1 MKMSNETKY
10 SIGDQL
16 SVTDLNGKIY
26 RIKIQSIA
34 TYDIAKQLASIEILA
49 QQYSSPYDTLDG
61 SEVFYICGNVE
72 GDTEFENLILWDNIL
87 DHTKT
92 VYITKSSVYKMT
104 ILPVPVSSGKSVRSI
119 DEIMF
124 DIKNAIAAA
133 VPDCSVVYEDI
144 TDTDTDELEN
154 LKAQVKVC
162 QTLVSDVKTIETVRP
177 LIAQLS
183 SIDITKM
190 TTDIQSLLTDIQAQ
204 LSSMVGES
212 A

>member
-1 MKMSNETKY
+1 MTNETKY
-10 SIGDQL
+10 SIGDQI

-26 RIKIQSIA
+26 RIQIQSIA
-34 TYDIAKQLASIEILA
+34 KYEIAKQLASIEILA
-49 QQYSSPYDTLDG
+49 QQYPSPYDTISG
-61 SEVFYICGNVE
+61 SELFYICSNVE
-72 GDTEFENLILWDNIL
+72 GDAEFENLILWDNIL

-92 VYITKSSVYKMT
+92 VYITKTSVYKMS

-144 TDTDTDELEN
+144 TETDTDELEN
-154 LKAQVKVC
+154 LKSQVKVC
-162 QTLVSDVKTIETVRP
+162 QTLISDVRTIETVRP
-177 LIAQLS
+177 LITQLS

-190 TTDIQSLLTDIQAQ
+190 TTDIQSMLTDIQAQ
-204 LSSMVGES
+204 LSAMVGETE
-212 A
+212 

>member
-1 MKMSNETKY
+1 MANETRY

-16 SVTDLNGKIY
+16 SVTDLNGKIH
-26 RIKIQSIA
+26 RISIQSIA
-34 TYDIAKQLASIEILA
+34 KYSIAKQLTSIEILA
-49 QQYSSPYDTLDG
+49 QQYPSPYDTIDG
-61 SEVFYICGNVE
+61 TELFYVCNNVE
-72 GDTEFENLILWDNIL
+72 GDAEFENLILWDNIL

-92 VYITKSSVYKMT
+92 VYITKTSVYKMS

-124 DIKNAIAAA
+124 DIKNAIATN

-144 TDTDTDELEN
+144 TETDTDELEN
-154 LKAQVKVC
+154 MKAQVKVC
-162 QTLVSDVKTIETVRP
+162 QTLISDVKTIETVRP

-190 TTDIQSLLTDIQAQ
+190 TTDIQGLLTDIQTQ
-204 LSSMVGES
+204 LSAMVGES
-212 A
+212 EG